1 MANLHDVPLQTLLE
15 AFLFATDRP
24 LTLDELMGLI
34 PEDRMPERTVM
45 LETLDA
51 IRQDYKDRESPI
63 ELVQVASGYRLQIA
77 AFMGDWVARLFEE
90 RTQRYSRALLETLA
104 IIAYRQPVT
113 RGDIEAI
120 RGVSASGNIVRTLL
134 DRDWIQAVG
143 HKEVPGRP
151 VLYATTPEFLDYFS
165 LQSLEQ
171 LPPLTGFNLS
181 LESLHGVTAEKKE
194 AGESSTDA

>member
-194 AGESSTDA
+194 TGESSTDA